1 MKLFILTAAVMA
13 LTACTAL
20 GQDTFEITGTP
31 IPATLLTQNYGN
43 VPKGISAFDLNIC
56 NITDTRQSL
65 TSSKV
70 YQALMQA
77 DASIE
82 PVGRA
87 IMLASI
93 LRNQNRSLANMLSLA
108 MTSTTS
114 VMSILGTSTYR
125 VPSAWGAAAALAAIT
140 GQQVLSTLKPVLT
153 TDQLEKFESQVLEP
167 ALVMD
172 GGSCVERTVFTI
184 RSSNTSAK
192 TKPQGLNFRVR

>member
-1 MKLFILTAAVMA
+1 MKSIILTAGLMA
-13 LTACTAL
+13 LTACAAL

-56 NITDTRQSL
+56 NISDARQSL

-87 IMLASI
+87 IMLAAI
-93 LRNQNRSLANMLSLA
+93 LRNQNRSLANTLGLA
-108 MTSTTS
+108 MTSTTT
-114 VMSILGTSTYR
+114 VMSILGTSAYR
-125 VPSAWGAAAALAAIT
+125 LPSSWGTAAALAAMT

-172 GGSCVERTVFTI
+172 SGSCVERTVFTI
-184 RSSNTSAK
+184 TSANTSAK
-192 TKPQGLNFRVR
+192 TKPQRLNFRVR